1 VETHPSN
8 NEAAAS
14 RHRVVL
20 VEDDEATRLYLAD
33 AIGRHP
39 ALELQAA
46 CADLAAARQALAARL
61 PHVLVTD
68 LALPDGDGVSLVR
81 ELKLRA
87 PECECMVI
95 SVFGTESRVLGAIEA
110 GATGY
115 LLKDES
121 NERIGDAILSLINGG
136 SPMSPAIA
144 RHLLD
149 RLHTPR
155 RGHSEIALTHREVDV
170 LSGLAK
176 GYTYTEL
183 AGQMAIST
191 HTVGTHVK
199 NIYRKLE
206 VCSRAEAVFEAVQ
219 RGLIKIS

>member
-1 VETHPSN
+1 MAP
-8 NEAAAS
+8 
-14 RHRVVL
+14 RFRVLL
-20 VEDDEATRLYLAD
+20 VEDEEATRQYLAE

-39 ALELQAA
+39 ALELQGA
-46 CADLAAARQALAARL
+46 CADLTSARHALAARM
-61 PHVLVTD
+61 PDVLVTD

-81 ELKLRA
+81 EVKQRSPA
-87 PECECMVI
+87 CECMVI

-121 NERIGDAILSLINGG
+121 NERIGDAIMSLIHGG

-149 RLHTPR
+149 RVQGPA
-155 RGHSEIALTHREVDV
+155 RGHSAIALTERELDI
-170 LSGLAK
+170 LGGLAK
-176 GYTYTEL
+176 GYTYAEL
-183 AGQMAIST
+183 AALMAIST

-219 RGLIKIS
+219 RGLITLS

>member
-1 VETHPSN
+1 VEA
-8 NEAAAS
+8 ERLEGDAAA
-14 RHRVVL
+14 RYRVLL
-20 VEDDEATRLYLAD
+20 VEDEEATRQYLAD
-33 AIGRHP
+33 AIVRHP

-46 CADLAAARQALAARL
+46 CADLLSARQALAAGV
-61 PHVLVTD
+61 PDVLVTD
-68 LALPDGDGVSLVR
+68 LALPDGDGIALVR
-81 ELKLRA
+81 ELKQRA
-87 PECECMVI
+87 PDCECMVI
-95 SVFGTESRVLGAIEA
+95 SVFGTERRVLGAIEA

-121 NERIGDAILSLINGG
+121 NEHIGDAIVSLVRGG

-149 RLHTPR
+149 RMHAPR
-155 RGHSEIALTHREVDV
+155 PRQPEIALTQREVDV
-170 LSGLAK
+170 LAGLSK
-176 GYTYTEL
+176 GYTYGEL
-183 AGQMAIST
+183 ATQMTISA

-219 RGLIKIS
+219 RGLIKLS